1 MKNFIADYFIKQ
13 RNNKRKRKL
22 VNKDFTILSSEC
34 AGGVIYHDLGLR
46 FDSPTINLWF
56 KPDDYLLFLSD
67 LDYYLN
73 TDKLVEEPHSNLGY
87 PVGVLGEDTKKIK
100 IFFQHYPNFE
110 IAKNKWNIRKKRV
123 HLDNLFIIMTDR
135 DGATKET
142 LNSFDSLKF
151 KNKVI
156 FTGKKYPKI
165 KSSYYI
171 YNCTENGHLGDIF
184 HRSVLTGK
192 SKLDTFDFV
201 NFLNEGKA

>member
-1 MKNFIADYFIKQ
+1 MKNFIAKYFIDQ
-13 RNNKRKRKL
+13 RNRKRKNSL
-22 VNKDFTILSSEC
+22 MNKNFTILSSEC

-56 KPDDYLLFLSD
+56 KPNDYLLFLND
-67 LDYYLN
+67 LDYYLTTN
-73 TDKLVEEPHSNLGY
+73 KLVEDPNNNLAY
-87 PVGVLGEDTKKIK
+87 PVGILGEGDKKIK
-100 IFFQHYPNFE
+100 LFFQHYKNFKM
-110 IAKNKWNIRKKRV
+110 AKEKWNTRRKRV

-142 LNSFDSLKF
+142 LTKFDSLKF

-156 FTGKKYPKI
+156 FTGKKYPEI

-171 YNCTENGHLGDIF
+171 SDCLEDNHLGDIF
-184 HRSVLTGK
+184 HRSLFAGK

-201 NFLNEGKA
+201 SFLNNSK

>member
-1 MKNFIADYFIKQ
+1 MNNFISNYFIKK
-13 RNNKRKRKL
+13 RNTKRKKKL
-22 VNKDFTILSSEC
+22 DNQNFTILSSEC

-56 KPDDYLLFLSD
+56 KPNDYILFLND
-67 LDYYLN
+67 LHYYLT
-73 TDKLVEEPHSNLGY
+73 TDKLIEEKNNDLNY
-87 PVGVLGEDTKKIK
+87 PVGILGEGSKKIK
-100 IFFQHYPNFE
+100 LYFQHYKNFE

-123 HLDNLFIIMTDR
+123 HLDNLYIIMTDR

-142 LNSFDSLKF
+142 LRKFDSLDF

-156 FTGKKYPKI
+156 FTGKKYPDI

-171 YNCTENGHLGDIF
+171 HNCLEDDHLGDIF
-184 HRSVLTGK
+184 CRSLLTGK

-201 NFLNEGKA
+201 KFLNRS